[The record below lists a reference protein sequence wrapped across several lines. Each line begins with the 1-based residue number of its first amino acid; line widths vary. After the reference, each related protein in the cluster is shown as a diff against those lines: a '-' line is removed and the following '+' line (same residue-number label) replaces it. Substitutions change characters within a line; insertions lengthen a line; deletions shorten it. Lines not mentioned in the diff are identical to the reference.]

1 MADSVQRRN
10 EKGRTTGRRW
20 FEPALAVCLLSIT
33 VDPVAE
39 PNLPALEVTEVAS
52 GIYVHQGLHEDATPI
67 NHNGIA
73 NIGFIV
79 GENCVAIIDTGG
91 SVEVGHALRETIR
104 NTTNR
109 PICYVINTH
118 VHPDHIFGNLA
129 FKENDPIYIAHV
141 NFPDALAERA
151 PYYIRSLSRLS
162 DSVYTEAL
170 VVPPDRTVADVL
182 ELDLGGRQL
191 LIAAHPTAHTNND
204 LTIYDVQTKTL
215 WLSDLLFIERIPAI
229 DGSIRGWLVVTDKLK
244 SVDAERVVPGHGPV
258 SAEWPES
265 LSAQERY
272 LRTLLREIRQFIQDG
287 WLLEQAV
294 EQVGY
299 NERDEWLLFDNYHR
313 RNVTSS
319 FAELE
324 WE

>member
-10 EKGRTTGRRW
+10 VKGRATGRRW

-67 NHNGIA
+67 NHYDIA
-73 NIGFIV
+73 NIGFII

-162 DSVYTEAL
+162 GSVYTEAL

-229 DGSIRGWLVVTDKLK
+229 DGSIRGWLAVTDKLK

-272 LRTLLREIRQFIQDG
+272 LRTLLREIREFIQDG

-299 NERDEWLLFDNYHR
+299 SERDEWLLFDHYHR